1 MPSKWT
7 LLYLASSWT
16 WLLSAPQQSLIQQ
29 ALDEPATI
37 ELENVRLIDVFA
49 EVTKQTG
56 VGVEMSPE
64 VMALIPHGG
73 ETKLKR
79 ASIPNVPV
87 RKGLADL
94 VGPLGMTLEVREDRV
109 VIVPRDALR
118 RIGRPATW
126 ADLATLQKLARLR
139 PGERGDDIAEV
150 LAIIQLQV
158 DVRGGREILASAI
171 RDVGAGPAE
180 EVLSIATRNLGWSWR
195 VDGAHLVIES
205 VERQHRAQLSRSI
218 DLRMNSRPLFDIL
231 TAIGEAAGVP
241 VRVDPEALRDLPI
254 NVRQSFSVNLS
265 NRTAEQA
272 LDAVAAYTGLGYL
285 IDPDGVLFY
294 NPAAGAS
301 RVAQPA
307 TPASGGNPYVA
318 SMEVDLGD
326 GRSVRWLI
334 RASELPPE
342 LLDRRREDID
352 SMIRALSD
360 SRPANP

>member
-1 MPSKWT
+1 MPSMLT
-7 LLYLASSWT
+7 LLYLAISWT
-16 WLLSAPQQSLIQQ
+16 WLSPAPQQSLIQQ

-37 ELENVRLIDVFA
+37 ELENVKLIDVFA
-49 EVTKQTG
+49 EVTRQTG
-56 VGVEMSPE
+56 VVVEMPPE

-109 VIVPRDALR
+109 VIVPRKALL

-126 ADLATLQKLARLR
+126 ADLETLQKLARLR
-139 PGERGDDIAEV
+139 PGEAGDDMAAI
-150 LAIIQLQV
+150 LAITQLQV
-158 DVRGGREILASAI
+158 DVRGGREVLASAI
-171 RDVGAGPAE
+171 RDVGAGFAE

-195 VDGAHLVIES
+195 VDGAHVVIES
-205 VERQHRAQLSRSI
+205 VERQHRAQLGRSI

-272 LDAVAAYTGLGYL
+272 LDAVAAYSGLSYL
-285 IDPDGVLFY
+285 IDPNGVLFY
-294 NPAAGAS
+294 S
-301 RVAQPA
+301 PA
-307 TPASGGNPYVA
+307 TGVSRAAQSAAPAGGGDPYVA
-318 SMEVDLGD
+318 SMEVELGD
-326 GRSVRWLI
+326 GQTIRWLI

-342 LLDRRREDID
+342 LLDRRQQDINQ
-352 SMIRALSD
+352 MIRALND
-360 SRPANP
+360 SPPSKP